1 MYSAN
6 SGIRRIVL
14 MGTALMV
21 AFALTG
27 AWAQSD
33 QEENGTKMG
42 AGSIDVAA
50 SGGLNALIYPYIEP
64 QLDIQLL
71 PLGPVTLSAG
81 ATGDVGYCLFCN
93 LLGALDADWRLQSYY
108 FGGYARVLAHITAL
122 SEALGSAIS
131 VDPYAGLAVGPRW
144 YVVSFQYTPTN
155 ASSRASLTSVI
166 IAPQVGTRVFF
177 GKSSRLFG
185 FAEARYLI
193 ELGFQSQTVE
203 VSGQTYT
210 FSDDFS
216 SAGSS
221 VSLGLG
227 FRL

>member
-1 MYSAN
+1 
-6 SGIRRIVL
+6 
-14 MGTALMV
+14 MG
-21 AFALTG
+21 F
-27 AWAQSD
+27 
-33 QEENGTKMG
+33 
-42 AGSIDVAA
+42 GSIDIAA
-50 SGGLNALIYPYIEP
+50 SGGLNALIYPYVEP

-81 ATGDVGYCLFCN
+81 ATADVGYCLFCN
-93 LLGALDADWRLQSYY
+93 LLGALSADWKLRSYY
-108 FGGYARVLAHITAL
+108 FGGYARILAHITAVTEQL
-122 SEALGSAIS
+122 SSAIP

-144 YVVSFQYTPTN
+144 YVVSVEYQPTS

-166 IAPQVGTRVFF
+166 LAPQAGARVFF

-203 VSGQTYT
+203 VSGQSYR
-210 FSDDFS
+210 FDDEFS
-216 SAGSS
+216 SAGGS

>member
-1 MYSAN
+1 M
-6 SGIRRIVL
+6 
-14 MGTALMV
+14 
-21 AFALTG
+21 
-27 AWAQSD
+27 
-33 QEENGTKMG
+33 
-42 AGSIDVAA
+42 
-50 SGGLNALIYPYIEP
+50 
-64 QLDIQLL
+64 
-71 PLGPVTLSAG
+71 
-81 ATGDVGYCLFCN
+81 
-93 LLGALDADWRLQSYY
+93 
-108 FGGYARVLAHITAL
+108 
-122 SEALGSAIS
+122 
-131 VDPYAGLAVGPRW
+131 
-144 YVVSFQYTPTN
+144 
-155 ASSRASLTSVI
+155 
-166 IAPQVGTRVFF
+166 GTRVFF